1 MNTGGKARPYTI
13 LYEDEELIIVN
24 KPSGMLVIPAPHN
37 EARTLTQHLNEEL
50 DRRGTQVNA
59 YPCHRLDRETS
70 GVIVYAKGKAMQR
83 KVMLEFQHRKVRKE
97 YLALVSGTLPKS
109 SDTLRGAIYNRNK
122 HRNETA
128 VTSYSVR
135 DRRDGFSVVEVMP
148 LTGKRNQIRIQF
160 QRLGHPLL
168 GERVYAFRRDI
179 PIRFKR
185 VALHARKIE
194 LVHPATKKR
203 LCVTVSLPE
212 DMKRFLDAHR

>member
-1 MNTGGKARPYTI
+1 MDTPVPSRSLQI
-13 LYEDEELIIVN
+13 LYEDDYLIVVN
-24 KPSGMLVIPAPHN
+24 KPSGMLVIPTPRN
-37 EARTLTQHLNEEL
+37 EKNTLTSRLNAEL

-97 YLALVSGTLPKS
+97 YLALASGSLPKS
-109 SDTLRGAIYNRNK
+109 SDTLRGTIYNRNK
-122 HRNETA
+122 QRNEIA
-128 VTSYSVR
+128 VTSYKVR
-135 DRRDGFSVVEVMP
+135 DRRNGFSVVEVMP
-148 LTGKRNQIRIQF
+148 LTGRRNQIRIQF

-168 GERVYAFRRDI
+168 GEQVYAFRRDI

-194 LVHPATKKR
+194 FVHPATKKQ
-203 LCVTVSLPE
+203 LCVTAPLPQ
-212 DMKRFLDAHR
+212 DMQCFLDTHR